1 MTSNVI
7 LEIVELLHPVSN
19 NSTLEDRQK
28 HLYAL
33 EKIRKGHTSIKNG
46 KDIPTKETKAR
57 LSPWIT
63 K

>member
-33 EKIRKGHTSIKNG
+33 ENIRKGQTSIKDDS
-46 KDIPTKETKAR
+46 DISDEEAKAR